1 MAKKKRKDIPFHIA
15 HDYKQFVLLG
25 GTKFWAKNDE
35 SALLYRK
42 KILKLRGAKEAGLF
56 TNGMLFK
63 EIGADV

>member
-1 MAKKKRKDIPFHIA
+1 MAKKKKIPFHIV
-15 HDYKQFVLLG
+15 HNLKQWTSDQG
-25 GTKFWAKNDE
+25 YTFWAKNDE

-63 EIGADV
+63 EVGVDV